1 MIDESKEKT
10 PSYYKDKLQNLKESV
25 FKLHRSFKLLLV
37 LIIVAVSIFGIY
49 LAIYERNDIV
59 GLFIFIIG
67 SGLLLIYVSFLSSKI
82 RKLYADIVI
91 TEEPFTIRTEN
102 LDKMSYFKYPS
113 ARKMS
118 GEIKELGFATEE
130 TLEEFN
136 SHINRATILNGFEI
150 AIALIVG
157 LWFLFTVI
165 SERMNWVSK

>member
-1 MIDESKEKT
+1 M
-10 PSYYKDKLQNLKESV
+10 
-25 FKLHRSFKLLLV
+25 
-37 LIIVAVSIFGIY
+37 
-49 LAIYERNDIV
+49 
-59 GLFIFIIG
+59 
-67 SGLLLIYVSFLSSKI
+67 LLIYVSFLSSKI